1 MKSEEVKR
9 VHKSK
14 RSFYSLMIYYAVI
27 LLIMVVIARTF
38 FSASNFNSIFRSTA
52 TTLVA
57 AMGMML
63 VLVIGEIDVSVGS
76 ILAMCCVICGKLTLA
91 GVPLIG
97 CVLASMAVGA
107 LMGLLNGFIVT
118 FLRLDSIVATLGML
132 SIYKGIRIIWTNGKW
147 ITGFS
152 KEFLSLGQ
160 ETFLGINRSIYV
172 AVIVLFLAYFVTTKT
187 TFGRNCYA
195 VGTNPDSAKLS
206 GIHVRRVKILAFVI
220 CGLLVG
226 LSAVMY
232 TSRFGSVQYNTGNGW
247 EMTIISACVV
257 GGTSTAGGE
266 GEVFSVALGALLISA
281 LTTLLVFL
289 GIDSLWQEAVQGI
302 IILLSVCTYSIKMP
316 SFRKKRIGGNV

>member
-1 MKSEEVKR
+1 M
-9 VHKSK
+9 HKSK
-14 RSFYSLMIYYAVI
+14 RSFYSLTVYYAVI
-27 LLIMVVIARTF
+27 LLIMVMIARSF
-38 FSASNFNSIFRSTA
+38 FTASNFNSIFRSTA

-57 AMGMML
+57 AVGMMF
-63 VLVIGEIDVSVGS
+63 VLVIGEIDVSVGA

-91 GVPLIG
+91 GVPLAG
-97 CVLASMAVGA
+97 CILASMAVGA
-107 LMGLLNGFIVT
+107 AMGLLNGFIVT
-118 FLRLDSIVATLGML
+118 CLHLDSIVATLGML
-132 SIYKGIRIIWTNGKW
+132 SIYKGIRIIWTNGEW
-147 ITGFS
+147 VTGFS
-152 KEFLSLGQ
+152 REFLALGQ
-160 ETFLGINRSIYV
+160 GNFLGINQSIYV
-172 AVIVLFLAYFVTTKT
+172 AVIVLFIGYFVTTKT

-232 TSRFGSVQYNTGNGW
+232 TSRFGSVQSNTGNGW

-266 GEVFSVALGALLISA
+266 GDCFAVALGAILISA

-289 GIDSLWQEAVQGI
+289 GIDSLWQEAVQGM
-302 IILLSVCTYSIKMP
+302 IILLSVCTYSVKIP
-316 SFRKKRIGGNV
+316 ALRRKRIGGKG

>member
-1 MKSEEVKR
+1 M
-9 VHKSK
+9 HKSK
-14 RSFYSLMIYYAVI
+14 RSLYALMLYYVVI
-27 LLIMVVIARTF
+27 LLIMLVIARTF
-38 FSASNFNSIFRSTA
+38 FTPSNFNSIFRSTA

-57 AMGMML
+57 ALGMML
-63 VLVIGEIDVSVGS
+63 VLVIGEIDVSVGA
-76 ILAMCCVICGKLTLA
+76 ILAMCCVICGKLTLS

-97 CVLASMAVGA
+97 CILASMAVGA
-107 LMGLLNGFIVT
+107 VMGFINGFVVT
-118 FLRLDSIVATLGML
+118 FLHLDSIVATLGLL
-132 SIYKGIRIIWTNGKW
+132 SIYKGIRIIWTNGEW

-160 ETFLGINRSIYV
+160 GSFWGINRSIYI
-172 AVIVLFLAYFVTTKT
+172 AVIVLLVMYILTTKT

-195 VGTNPDSAKLS
+195 VGTNAESAKLS

-220 CGLLVG
+220 CGILVG

-232 TSRFGSVQYNTGNGW
+232 TSRFGSVQSNTGNGW

-266 GEVFSVALGALLISA
+266 GEAFSVALGSILISA

-302 IILLSVCTYSIKMP
+302 IILLSVCTYSIRMP
-316 SFRKKRIGGNV
+316 SLNRKSMGGKV